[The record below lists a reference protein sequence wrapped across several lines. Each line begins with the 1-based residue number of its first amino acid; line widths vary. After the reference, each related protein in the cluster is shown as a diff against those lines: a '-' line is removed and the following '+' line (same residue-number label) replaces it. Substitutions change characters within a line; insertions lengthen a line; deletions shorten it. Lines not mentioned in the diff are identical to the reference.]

1 MENLDLQTTINLA
14 IGATLS
20 VIGWFARQLWEAVKQ
35 LQVDM
40 HQIEIDLPSSYVKRV
55 DIDTRLD
62 KLEAI
67 LERIFDKLDKKVD
80 K

>member
-40 HQIEIDLPSSYVKRV
+40 HQIEIDLPSIYVKRV
-55 DIDTRLD
+55 DIDARFD